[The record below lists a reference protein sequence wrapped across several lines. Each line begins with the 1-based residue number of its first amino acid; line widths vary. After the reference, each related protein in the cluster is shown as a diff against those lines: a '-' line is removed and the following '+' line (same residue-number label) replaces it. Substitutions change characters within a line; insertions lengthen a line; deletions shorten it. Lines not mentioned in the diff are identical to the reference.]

1 MASSASAADGAA
13 ATAREQARAILA
25 EGRFHVS
32 SVPRPLHGVL
42 HAVGR
47 ALESPLHAVDEL
59 VSKLA
64 VITPGGP
71 TVVWAALAALVL
83 VASGALA
90 VRGSRRALRDPGA
103 GTDAGAGA
111 EPPVRAADLERAAAA
126 AEVQGR
132 HADAVR
138 LRFRAGLL
146 ALAESERVEAAPSML
161 NADVSRALR
170 SERFDALARRFDEIA
185 YGGRAAIADDVRTS
199 RREWSRLLGSKE
211 SR

>member
-1 MASSASAADGAA
+1 MASSASATNGAA
-13 ATAREQARAILA
+13 ALARSQARAILA
-25 EGRFHVS
+25 EGRFHVAPI
-32 SVPRPLHGVL
+32 PRPLHGVL
-42 HAVGR
+42 HAIGR
-47 ALESPLHAVDEL
+47 ALESPLNAVGEL

-64 VITPGGP
+64 LSTPGGA

-83 VASGALA
+83 ALSGLLA
-90 VRGSRRALRDPGA
+90 VRGSRRALRDPVA
-103 GTDAGAGA
+103 GTGAGAG
-111 EPPVRAADLERAAAA
+111 PPVRAADLQRAAAA
-126 AEVQGR
+126 AEVEGR

-161 NADVSRALR
+161 NAEVSRALR

-185 YGGRAAIADDVRTS
+185 YGGRAAIAEDVQTS

>member
-59 VSKLA
+59 VSKLG

-83 VASGALA
+83 ALSGVLA

-103 GTDAGAGA
+103 GTSAGAG
-111 EPPVRAADLERAAAA
+111 PPVRAADLERAAAA

-146 ALAESERVEAAPSML
+146 ALAESERLRAAPSML
-161 NADVSRALR
+161 NAEVSRALR

-185 YGGRAAIADDVRTS
+185 YGGRAAIAEDVRTS

>member
-32 SVPRPLHGVL
+32 SIPRPLHGVL
-42 HAVGR
+42 HAVGS
-47 ALESPLHAVDEL
+47 ALESPLHAVGEL
-59 VSKLA
+59 VSKLG

-83 VASGALA
+83 ALSGVLA
-90 VRGSRRALRDPGA
+90 VRGSRRALRDPGT
-103 GTDAGAGA
+103 GTGAGA

-146 ALAESERVEAAPSML
+146 ALAESERLQAAPSML
-161 NADVSRALR
+161 NAEVSRTLR

-185 YGGRAAIADDVRTS
+185 YGGRAAIADDVHTS